1 MYRTFQW
8 SFKRETASW
17 MAYNFLYNYDLIK
30 NQHTVQQHC
39 SMSSSSAGTRRS
51 SLFRGLLQY
60 SSLRAAPAA
69 LKWRAPPDD
78 IVQVFDGFFV
88 QIQNDALSAASC
100 TDVSVLLNCGVDVDT
115 DRKNENADLATKPRH
130 PTSMAQR
137 WQCQPRSSQISR
149 SASYFSNFLSWA
161 HSMLPS
167 HGTVSSMT
175 STLRSLSDQITIS
188 GRKVVIAIWVGKVND
203 VPRSARTLHSPYGNY
218 SLDTFPIGKS
228 TCQITFIYSTY
239 IKVCN

>member
-51 SLFRGLLQY
+51 SLFR
-60 SSLRAAPAA
+60 A
-69 LKWRAPPDD
+69 
-78 IVQVFDGFFV
+78 
-88 QIQNDALSAASC
+88 
-100 TDVSVLLNCGVDVDT
+100 
-115 DRKNENADLATKPRH
+115 
-130 PTSMAQR
+130 
-137 WQCQPRSSQISR
+137 
-149 SASYFSNFLSWA
+149 
-161 HSMLPS
+161 
-167 HGTVSSMT
+167 SSMN